1 MEINNLREA
10 IKLNSSFKTAINLYL
25 SLNKTE
31 KVLNY
36 IPTKSSIALMD
47 DYMQA
52 VLGKK
57 EHATLLVGPY
67 GKGKSHLLLVLLAVL
82 SLERNS
88 ENEKVINKLKGR
100 LKEVE
105 GIGNKVCSNVEKIW
119 KTERYLPVI
128 VNDTKGDINQAFLGA
143 LSDALKRE
151 KIDELA
157 PDTFFSE
164 AIRRTEEWEKAYPD
178 TFKVFMKELKTK
190 GYDINTLRAELKL
203 FSKDALDVFK
213 EIYPKVTAG
222 STFNPLATSDVLP
235 LYRSVS
241 DKLVENYGFSGIYI
255 VFDEFS
261 KFIEGLDGTNAGHTM
276 KLLQD
281 MCELAADSSNSQI
294 FFTMVAHKSI
304 KEYGKY
310 LSQEIINAFTGIEGR
325 ILEKYFITSSK
336 NNYELIR
343 NAIVKSEQKVR
354 AIPGVENII
363 GKDALKSYYQLP
375 AFSSNFSVEDFES
388 VILRGCYPL
397 NPIAAY
403 LLLNISEKVA
413 QNERTLFTF
422 ISNDEPNSLARFVAE
437 HTPENGWVVGAE
449 LVYDYFGGLFKKEVS
464 NELVHSIWLGAEYAL
479 SKCETDEEKKVIK
492 TLALI
497 SIVNKPEEIFA
508 NEKFLSLAANLVDG
522 NATIA
527 GLTARNLI
535 YKKSSIGAY
544 VFKTRAGSELKA
556 EIKRR
561 REIKG
566 TNCNFAKTIQQITGK
581 YFVVPRR
588 YNAEKMMTRY
598 FRHEYMSVETFLAI
612 KNADVLFDREDAS
625 DGKVLTLF
633 SFGSI
638 SQADIKEHF
647 NFLNCKK
654 LIVVVSKNSIS
665 TIKELRDYEIL
676 QEIRANQAF
685 IQDNEVLQREIP
697 LLEEDYVKI
706 VEDELEHTYVTNA
719 TKIFYWESE
728 KIKVVS
734 HSEEENAVNSC
745 CEELYLK
752 TPIINNEMV
761 NRVVISTAQTKKAR
775 LNIIDAIL
783 QKNDTE
789 EFYSGTN
796 QEATIYRSVFDRT
809 GITKNDPDDNVKE
822 IISLLNEFVDSC
834 SDNRNTFVEI
844 VERLTRAPYGMR
856 LGVIPLFLA
865 KVLSGRGEDL
875 VAYFSNMEVPIT
887 PEIIVNM
894 CEKPDEYSLF
904 VSKKDYEKETYLNK
918 LIDLF
923 SVNDGR
929 ALTEN
934 RIKNIVLCMQRW
946 FRALPQIAR
955 NTAGITEYKN
965 TVEMQKHMVVIKKLL
980 QKVEV
985 NPYEI
990 LFIDMPKEFKTSD
1003 LSNAF
1008 DVIEECKKAY
1018 DDYLIWAVDR
1028 TVGGIYQVFGGKK
1041 KLDLYHVIKEWYGK
1055 QSSLSKQGLHSGG
1068 ITSLMSCIEKMDTY
1082 GDAEVAQRI
1091 VKAVTNVYIEN
1102 WIDSAYEDFISE
1114 LETIKT
1120 EVEHIREEKTEGKLL
1135 LSFTGSKGN
1144 KIERYYEKVDE
1155 GTGTI
1160 LRNIIE
1166 DTLEEYDDLSVN
1178 DRVGILLE
1186 MIEKVIGS

>member
-1 MEINNLREA
+1 MEINNLGEV
-10 IKLNSSFKTAINLYL
+10 IEFNSSFKTAINLYL

-36 IPTKSSIALMD
+36 IPTKSSAHFMD

-82 SLERNS
+82 SLERTP
-88 ENEKVINKLKGR
+88 ENEKIINQLKCKLKG
-100 LKEVE
+100 VE
-105 GIGNKVCSNVEKIW
+105 EIGNKTCSDVDKIW
-119 KTERYLPVI
+119 KSKRYLPVI
-128 VNDTKGDINQAFLGA
+128 INDTKGDLNQAFLRA

-151 KIDELA
+151 NLEELA

-164 AIRRTEEWEKAYPD
+164 AIRRTGEWEKDYPD
-178 TFKVFMKELKTK
+178 TFKAFSKSLKAK
-190 GYDINTLRAELKL
+190 SYDIEKLRADLKL

-241 DKLVENYGFSGIYI
+241 DVLVEEYGFAGIYI

-261 KFIEGLDGTNAGHTM
+261 KFIEGLDGTTVGHTM

-281 MCELAADSSNSQI
+281 MCELAADSSNAQI
-294 FFTMVAHKSI
+294 YLTMVAHKSI

-325 ILEKYFITSSK
+325 ILEKYFVTSSK

-343 NAIVKSEQKVR
+343 NAIVKREDGLNLILGIEKY
-354 AIPGVENII
+354 I
-363 GKDALKSYYQLP
+363 GEEALINYYQLP
-375 AFSSNFSVEDFES
+375 AFKSNFSKADFETI
-388 VILRGCYPL
+388 ILKGCYPL

-422 ISNDEPNSLARFVAE
+422 ISNDEPNSLARFVSE
-437 HTPENGWVVGAE
+437 HEAKAGWVIGAD
-449 LVYDYFGGLFKKEVS
+449 LVYDYFSGLFKKEIS
-464 NELVHSIWLGAEYAL
+464 NELVHNLWLGAEYAL
-479 SKCETDEEKKVIK
+479 SKCETEEEKKLIK

-497 SIVNKPEEIFA
+497 SIVNKPEEILA
-508 NEKFLSLAANLVDG
+508 DEKFLSMAASLIDG

-527 GLTARNLI
+527 SLSSKQLI
-535 YKKSSIGAY
+535 YKKSSLGAF

-556 EIKRR
+556 EIKKQ

-566 TNCNFAKTIQQITGK
+566 NNCNYAKVIQLITGK

-598 FRHEYMSVETFLAI
+598 FRHEYMNVESFLEI
-612 KNADVLFDREDAS
+612 KNADVFFDRNDAA
-625 DGKVLTLF
+625 DGKVVTLF
-633 SFGSI
+633 SFGKT
-638 SQADIKEHF
+638 SQAEIKNHF
-647 NFLNCKK
+647 MELKCKK
-654 LIVVVSKNSIS
+654 LIVVAPKKIIGEVQA
-665 TIKELRDYEIL
+665 LCDYEIL
-676 QEIRANQAF
+676 QEIRSNQTF
-685 IQDNEVLQREIP
+685 IQGNEVLQREIP
-697 LLEEDYVKI
+697 LLEEDLVKL
-706 VEDELEHTYVTNA
+706 VEDELDAIYSSDE
-719 TKIFYWESE
+719 TKVFYWTDA
-728 KIKVVS
+728 KIKVDS
-734 HSEEENAVNSC
+734 QNQEENAVNKC
-745 CEELYLK
+745 CEELYSR
-752 TPIINNEMV
+752 TPIINNEMI
-761 NRVVISTAQTKKAR
+761 NRVIISTAQTRKAR
-775 LNIIDAIL
+775 LNIIEAIL

-789 EFYSGTN
+789 YFYSGTN
-796 QEATIYRSVFDRT
+796 QEATIYRSVFYRT
-809 GITKNDPDDNVKE
+809 GITKNEPESSIEE
-822 IISLLNEFVDSC
+822 IIALLNGFVDSC
-834 SDNRNTFVEI
+834 SNNKILFTEI
-844 VERLTRAPYGMR
+844 IGKLTSAPYGMR

-865 KVLSGRGEDL
+865 KVLSERGEDL
-875 VAYFSNMEVPIT
+875 VAYFSSMEVPIT
-887 PEIIVNM
+887 AEIIVNM

-904 VSKKDYEKETYLNK
+904 VSKKDFEKETYINSLNE
-918 LIDLF
+918 LF
-923 SVNDGR
+923 GVNDSR

-955 NTAGITEYKN
+955 NNAGISEYGDSD
-965 TVEMQKHMVVIKKLL
+965 ELKKRMKALKKIL
-980 QKVEV
+980 QKVEI

-990 LFIDMPKEFKTSD
+990 LFVNIPNEFNVLE
-1003 LSNAF
+1003 LSNVF
-1008 DVIEECKKAY
+1008 DAIRECKRAY
-1018 DDYLIWAVDR
+1018 DEYLSWAVNR
-1028 TVGGIYQVFGGKK
+1028 TTEGIYKVFGGQR
-1041 KLDLYHVIKEWYGK
+1041 KLDLYHLLKEWYEK
-1055 QSSLSKQGLHSGG
+1055 QSDLSKQGLHSGSV
-1068 ITSLMSCIEKMDTY
+1068 TNLMSCIEKMDTY
-1082 GDAEVAQRI
+1082 GDTEVAQKV

-1102 WIDSAYEDFISE
+1102 WIDSAYEDYISK
-1114 LETIKT
+1114 LTVIKS
-1120 EVEHIREEKTEGKLL
+1120 EIEHIREKKTEGKLL

-1166 DTLEEYDDLSVN
+1166 DTLDEYDDLSVN

-1186 MIEKVIGS
+1186 MIEKIIG